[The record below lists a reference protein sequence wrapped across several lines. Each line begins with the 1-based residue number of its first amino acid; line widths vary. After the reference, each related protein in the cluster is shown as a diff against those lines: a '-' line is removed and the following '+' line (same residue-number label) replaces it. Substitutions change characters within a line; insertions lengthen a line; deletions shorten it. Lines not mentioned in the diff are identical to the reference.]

1 MEITVKKTSVQK
13 QIDGVGSMF
22 SIKDAYV
29 AVSNGKVENANGS
42 LYRNTDNEYAGSFN
56 YSPGNS
62 SVQVNDIADIAI
74 ASQDVADFIA
84 AVENEES
91 INPATVKA

>member
-13 QIDGVGSMF
+13 QIDGVGSVF

-62 SVQVNDIADIAI
+62 SVQVNDIADIAV
-74 ASQDVADFIA
+74 ASQDTADFIT
-84 AVENEES
+84 AVEAAEVS
-91 INPATVKA
+91 NPTTIEA